1 MNVSKGA
8 ESQDDPYADI
18 FMEVGNNRITRGAPV
33 LLESAVEN
41 KLNIRL
47 SRFYGAEFRLAVI
60 SDEQS
65 LPEIFPDSDTWVKVG
80 PGHQIWSITPKIPDS
95 RFKLVLYT
103 RDFNEVMEFDCESYP
118 TGHPWFS
125 SSKFYAITPTNNGF
139 FAHKGVLRLTQTD
152 YAYNIQLWNVD
163 RSLVGKKIKLTMR
176 GERGVPNVTPSE
188 PQIMGNINLSWR
200 FSFDELGEV
209 VPVTAL
215 FEAEGIP
222 STTWFDFS
230 PTADAATETVSS
242 NIEHHGSV
250 ENLTD
255 SAKE

>member
-8 ESQDDPYADI
+8 ESQDDPYAEI

-47 SRFYGAEFRLAVI
+47 YRFYGAEFRLAVI

-65 LPEIFPDSDTWVKVG
+65 TPEIFPDSNTWVKVG
-80 PGHQIWSITPKIPDS
+80 AGYQIWSITPKSPDS
-95 RFKLVLYT
+95 RFKLVLYS

-125 SSKFYAITPTNNGF
+125 SSRFYAITPTNNGF
-139 FAHKGVLRLTQTD
+139 FAHKGVLRLTEPD
-152 YAYNIQLWNVD
+152 YAYSIQLWPVD
-163 RSLVGKKIKLTMR
+163 RSLFGKKIKLTMK
-176 GERGVPNVTPSE
+176 GERGVPNVIPAE
-188 PQIMGNINLSWR
+188 PQTMGNLELKWR

-215 FEAEGIP
+215 FEAEEIP
-222 STTWFDFS
+222 STTWFGFS
-230 PTADAATETVSS
+230 PTADAATENVSS
-242 NIEHHGSV
+242 HLDHPRNAEDQ
-250 ENLTD
+250 TD
-255 SAKE
+255 LAE